1 MICVWSWEF
10 RINPAPTGE
19 LLARS
24 FLNVS
29 KMKRKPANVL
39 RKTIRKQINYLK
51 RDIRIINKMLDAIK
65 VEPIPFDR
73 WQLKY
78 FLSSS
83 ICWNNRRPCT
93 GKRHIKWRI
102 ASWTFISHMYV
113 QSCVARPRQK
123 QSSGRR
129 STSACWMTMPGW
141 TRYILSRRTGGSA
154 TPGSR
159 RWAES
164 R

>member
-1 MICVWSWEF
+1 
-10 RINPAPTGE
+10 
-19 LLARS
+19 
-24 FLNVS
+24 
-29 KMKRKPANVL
+29 MKRKPANVL

-102 ASWTFISHMYV
+102 AS
-113 QSCVARPRQK
+113 
-123 QSSGRR
+123 
-129 STSACWMTMPGW
+129 
-141 TRYILSRRTGGSA
+141 
-154 TPGSR
+154 
-159 RWAES
+159 
-164 R
+164 